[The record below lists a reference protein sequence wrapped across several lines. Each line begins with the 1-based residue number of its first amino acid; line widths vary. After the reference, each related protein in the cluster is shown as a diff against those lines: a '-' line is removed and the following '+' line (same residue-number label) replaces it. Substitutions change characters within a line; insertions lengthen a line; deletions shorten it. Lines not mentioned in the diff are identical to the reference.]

1 MEWAEKKGYRSVL
14 HPVRQ
19 ARAKHLRRAI
29 QPHCSAALQI
39 VFPIRRSTLSV
50 GSNFHEHLW
59 FVGLGHDT
67 NVGCLTVGTDM
78 NKKMVR
84 AHPLAPINC
93 GLNTLAQT
101 ARIVL
106 GAVA

>member
-1 MEWAEKKGYRSVL
+1 M
-14 HPVRQ
+14 
-19 ARAKHLRRAI
+19 
-29 QPHCSAALQI
+29 
-39 VFPIRRSTLSV
+39 
-50 GSNFHEHLW
+50 
-59 FVGLGHDT
+59 GLGHDT

-93 GLNTLAQT
+93 GWNTLAQT